1 MFSFLRGHLS
11 IRSSFKQCLIRICHQ
26 TFITSCTTLKEVVG
40 KVHIVLNESD
50 LSEKFVRGSG
60 PGGQSVNKSNNCVQ
74 LTHIPTGIMVS
85 SHESRELTANRK
97 TARRKLIEL
106 LDIRMNGDQSK
117 VMKRVAKKQRRKSKS
132 RRWVCLMFQSFKTNQ
147 KIVVQR
153 RSISLLLMASTTKK
167 MMLKRM
173 I

>member
-11 IRSSFKQCLIRICHQ
+11 IRLSLKQCLISKICHKN
-26 TFITSCTTLKEVVG
+26 FVTSCSALKEVVG
-40 KVHIVLNESD
+40 KVPIVLNESD

-106 LDIRMNGDQSK
+106 LDIRINGDQSK
-117 VMKRVAKKQRRKSKS
+117 IMKRVAKKQRRKSKS
-132 RRWVCLMFQSFKTNQ
+132 RR
-147 KIVVQR
+147 
-153 RSISLLLMASTTKK
+153 
-167 MMLKRM
+167 
-173 I
+173 